1 MPFARFIDTL
11 LSLLFPDRCAGCGR
25 LGTLLCDECRH
36 RLVVY
41 DGDPPRVADQLTD
54 VRIAYVFEGSLRH
67 ALHQL
72 KYHRRRRVARPLGGL
87 MAAHLQAHPLPCDAL
102 IPVPLHPKR
111 LKERGFNQAELLAR
125 EVAAATGV
133 PLIVG
138 PLVRVRATHQQALLD
153 VAGRIEN
160 VADAFVWTGHAPP
173 ARVVLVDDVL
183 TTGATVNACAAA
195 LRAGGARA
203 VYALALARS
212 RGRTPLSHR

>member
-1 MPFARFIDTL
+1 MSFARFIDGL
-11 LSLLFPDRCAGCGR
+11 LSLLLPDRCAGCGR
-25 LGTLLCDECRH
+25 LGALLCDACRR

-41 DGDPPRVADQLTD
+41 DSDLPRIADHLTG
-54 VRIAYVFEGSLRH
+54 VRIAYVFEGPLRH
-67 ALHQL
+67 ALHHL
-72 KYHRRRRVARPLGGL
+72 KYHRRRRVARPLGAL
-87 MAAHLQAHPLPCDAL
+87 MAAHLRSHPLPCDAL
-102 IPVPLHPKR
+102 IPVPLHPQR

-125 EVAAATGV
+125 EVAAATGL

-138 PLVRVRATHQQALLD
+138 PLERIKATSQQALLD

-160 VADAFVWTGHAPP
+160 VADAFVWRGPAPP

-195 LRAGGARA
+195 LRAGGARE

-212 RGRTPLSHR
+212 RGRAPLSHR

>member
-1 MPFARFIDTL
+1 MPFARFIDGL
-11 LSLLFPDRCAGCGR
+11 LSLLLPDRCAGCGR
-25 LGTLLCDECRH
+25 LGALLCDVCR
-36 RLVVY
+36 RSLVVY
-41 DGDPPRVADQLTD
+41 DSDMPRVADQLTS

-72 KYHRRRRVARPLGGL
+72 KYRRRRRVARPLGAL
-87 MAAHLQAHPLPCDAL
+87 MAAHLRLHPLPCDAL
-102 IPVPLHPKR
+102 IPVPLHPQR

-125 EVAAATGV
+125 EVAAATGF
-133 PLIVG
+133 PLMVG
-138 PLVRVRATHQQALLD
+138 PLERIRATSQQALLD

-160 VADAFVWTGHAPP
+160 VADAFVWRGPAPP

-195 LRAGGARA
+195 LRAGGARE

-212 RGRTPLSHR
+212 RGRAP

>member
-1 MPFARFIDTL
+1 MLLARLLDPL
-11 LSLLFPDRCAGCGR
+11 LSLLLPDRCAGCGR
-25 LGTLLCDECRH
+25 LGALLCDECRH

-41 DGDPPRVADQLTD
+41 DGDLPRIADQLTG
-54 VRIAYVFEGSLRH
+54 VRIAYVFEGPLRH

-72 KYHRRRRVARPLGGL
+72 KYHRKRRVARPLGAL
-87 MAAHLQAHPLPCDAL
+87 MAAHLRANPLPCDAL
-102 IPVPLHPKR
+102 IPVPLHPER

-125 EVAAATGV
+125 EVAAATGA

-138 PLVRVRATHQQALLD
+138 PLVRLRATKQQALLD

-160 VADAFVWTGHAPP
+160 VADAFVWRGPAPP

-195 LRAGGARA
+195 LRAGGARE
-203 VYALALARS
+203 VSALALARS
-212 RGRTPLSHR
+212 RGRAP